1 MRESFP
7 LNTRPSGIFL
17 GMAALLLASAASA
30 EPQGNA
36 GAKVEI
42 VRAGTQASAPGPDA
56 YFTGQVKVEPV
67 WPNNRQI
74 NATGSYVTF
83 EPSARSAWHVHP
95 SGQRLVVTA
104 GQGLTQEWGKPVQ
117 ELRTGDVLWCPPGV
131 KHWHGAAPNSRM
143 THLAITNMADGKG
156 VKWLEKVSDE
166 QYNAR

>member
-1 MRESFP
+1 MRASFS
-7 LNTRPSGIFL
+7 LSTRQSGIL
-17 GMAALLLASAASA
+17 LSMAALLVASAASA

-36 GAKVEI
+36 RANVEI

-67 WPNNRQI
+67 WPNNEQI
-74 NATGSYVTF
+74 NATGGYVTF
-83 EPSARSAWHVHP
+83 EPGARSAWHIHP

-104 GQGLTQEWGKPVQ
+104 GSGLTQEWGKPVQ
-117 ELRTGDVLWCPPGV
+117 ELRTGDVLWCPPGI
-131 KHWHGAAPNSRM
+131 KHWHGAGPKSRM
-143 THLAITNMADGKG
+143 THLAVTNMTEGKG